1 MLQPDRLSAIGPRPL
16 LETRYRV
23 TSIKGMSSRA
33 PSIDDLSLPPALLEA
48 PRLFTAWSRERMLVE
63 QNESTP
69 VSPLY
74 HFTREE
80 GLRGILT
87 GQRPWFFSH
96 LQQSDKREFEYA
108 LGVARQVLREVG
120 QTGDFLMDNFCACVD
135 DMIETSGLA
144 SPFEFYLLSLSSHR
158 DHPPQWQ
165 QYGDEGRGY
174 AIGFAP
180 SLFQPDRDELY
191 DEANK
196 NLHMG
201 RVIYGDA
208 ATAARHRLAIASA
221 AEIASRI
228 GNAQP
233 ELVRQAPCSH
243 YLATMARELLA
254 SQLIWN
260 CLTAKEQRFADERET
275 RGVILNVRAK
285 FDPYRQTFNGRNYV
299 EHEMPLKGPG
309 AIAEIL
315 IGPHAPTGA
324 EDRVRSLLNAEGYSS
339 TIPVVRSAAVL

>member
-1 MLQPDRLSAIGPRPL
+1 MTSGP
-16 LETRYRV
+16 
-23 TSIKGMSSRA
+23 

-48 PRLFTAWSRERMLVE
+48 PRQFDAWSRERMLIE
-63 QNESTP
+63 QGESTP
-69 VSPLY
+69 TSPLY

-96 LQQSDKREFEYA
+96 LQQSDKQEFEYA
-108 LGVARQVLREVG
+108 LGVVLREVG
-120 QTGDFLMDNFCACVD
+120 QTDDFLAHNFCACVD

-144 SPFEFYLLSLSSHR
+144 SPFEFYLLSLSGHR
-158 DHPPQWQ
+158 DHGPQWQ
-165 QYGDEGRGY
+165 QYGDAGRGY

-180 SLFQPDRDELY
+180 SLFQPDRDEAY
-191 DEANK
+191 EEANK

-221 AEIASRI
+221 AEITSRI
-228 GNAQP
+228 GNAHP
-233 ELVRQAPCSH
+233 ELVRQARCSH

-299 EHEMPLKGPG
+299 EHEMPLKAAGS
-309 AIAEIL
+309 IAEVL
-315 IGPHAPTGA
+315 IGPNAPMGA
-324 EDRVRSLLNAEGYSS
+324 EDRVKSLLSAEGYSS
-339 TIPVVRSAAVL
+339 TIPVVRSAAIV